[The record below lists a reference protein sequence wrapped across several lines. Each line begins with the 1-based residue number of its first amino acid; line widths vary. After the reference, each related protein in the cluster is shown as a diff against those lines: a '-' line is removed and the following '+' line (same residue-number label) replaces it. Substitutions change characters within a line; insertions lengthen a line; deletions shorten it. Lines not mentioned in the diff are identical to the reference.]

1 MTMPNLFFIG
11 GMRCGSTTIYLLL
24 SQHPEIFMAEIKEP
38 MFWYAEA
45 LRQKGEPV
53 EGRVNGRFLTRRPY
67 EELFAGAGA
76 VKWAGE
82 ASHYIYH
89 SEVPGL
95 ISSHSPDARILI
107 AVRDPAERM
116 FSEYLFRVRSG
127 YFSGSFEDFVTQDAR
142 LDPGQGFTEV
152 SERSRLGKGL
162 QAHLLQSWIDV
173 FGMERLHFIN
183 FDDLKS
189 RPAEVA
195 RQIYRFLE
203 VDPDFSP
210 AIVHTQRGGVPRSA
224 LLMRLLNLPKARI
237 RRFVPRILREK
248 LRAQIYSKVLDSPKV
263 APGTWQALRRYYAAD
278 IAQLQELTGQD
289 LRPWSLRP
297 APGN

>member
-45 LRQKGEPV
+45 LRQQGEPV
-53 EGRVNGRFLTRRPY
+53 EGKVNGRFLTRRPY
-67 EELFAGAGA
+67 EGLFAGAGA
-76 VKWAGE
+76 VRWAGE

-89 SEVPGL
+89 PEVPGL
-95 ISSHSPDARILI
+95 IKSHSPDARILI
-107 AVRDPAERM
+107 SVRDPAERM
-116 FSEYLFRVRSG
+116 FSEYLFRRRSG
-127 YFSGSFEDFVTQDAR
+127 YFSGSFEDFITQDAR
-142 LDPGQGFTEV
+142 LDPEQGFVDV
-152 SERSRLGKGL
+152 SKRSRLGKGL
-162 QAHLLQSWIDV
+162 QATLLQRWIDV
-173 FGMERLHFIN
+173 FGLEHIHFIN

-189 RPAEVA
+189 NPAEVA

-203 VDPDFSP
+203 VDPEFSP

-248 LRAQIYSKVLDSPKV
+248 LRAQIYSRVLDSPKV

-289 LRPWSLRP
+289 LQPWTLRA
-297 APGN
+297 APGS